1 MRLPHLLLALA
12 VLAAVS
18 ACHPGPVI
26 GGGSKPQVDGTIA
39 GIVLTD
45 TQTAVSGRK
54 VSAVDTHTGVR
65 FEATTGLNGGYTIK
79 VPPGTYRL
87 EIALQP
93 GETVAK
99 QPAETRINSS
109 DLDPHRDFVITMKTA
124 G

>member
-1 MRLPHLLLALA
+1 MRLPHLLLALV
-12 VLAAVS
+12 VLASS

-26 GGGSKPQVDGTIA
+26 GGGSKPLVDGTIA

-45 TQTAVSGRK
+45 TQTPVSGRK
-54 VSAVDTHTGVR
+54 VSAVNTQTGVR
-65 FEATTGLNGGYTIK
+65 FDATTGLNGGYTIK
-79 VPPGTYRL
+79 VPPATYRL

-93 GETVAK
+93 GETVSK

-109 DLDPHRDFVITMKTA
+109 DLDPHRDFVIAIKPV